1 MSGCRIFVGRL
12 NPSAR
17 EKDVERFF
25 KGYGR
30 IRDIDLKRGFGFVEF
45 DDPRDAEDA
54 VYELDGKELCNERVT
69 IEHARVRLRGGRGR
83 GGDRGGGGGGGGGG
97 RFPDRYGRGS
107 QDSRRN
113 PPPMRTE
120 NRLIVENLS
129 SRVSWQPDC
138 CVVWTRAL
146 LMVELTQS
154 GSLSLEASIDPY
166 TPPPPPLPPLPSLRV
181 L

>member
-1 MSGCRIFVGRL
+1 MSGCRIFIGRL
-12 NPSAR
+12 SPSAR

-83 GGDRGGGGGGGGGG
+83 GGGGGGG
-97 RFPDRYGRGS
+97 RFSDRYGRGS
-107 QDSRRN
+107 QNSRSRN

-129 SRVSWQPDC
+129 SRVSWQ
-138 CVVWTRAL
+138 VST
-146 LMVELTQS
+146 TT
-154 GSLSLEASIDPY
+154 SLSLGLGTLHLHTY
-166 TPPPPPLPPLPSLRV
+166 RV
-181 L
+181 LPTIYIQCSHIELLLNNHCQC